1 MTHHGMPYQSILRQF
16 LSHFQNNWAHFA
28 CVPAFSVFLTFLLL
42 MAGCAPATTSGG
54 TAQGQVESSSLYD
67 PGDDVLLAPDERAS
81 QAKSGP
87 ASSEGAWS
95 IALLT
100 ITGNDHQATAKA
112 LRTQIAA
119 NHPELKPLF
128 LDEVGG
134 GQGSA
139 IFTGRYPSPKD
150 PRCRARMEEI
160 RQMTSSE
167 GSRLFPRAMPGRPP
181 SLVAASLHPHDL
193 RTVRLGRRSSTP
205 IYTLQIAQ
213 WGTFGDQT
221 ITYQSCRT
229 QAESM
234 ARALRARG
242 LTAWFSHNEGR
253 SLSSVNVGVFGTDAY
268 DPRSTLFSPEVE
280 MLMQRFPQLQV
291 NGEVL
296 LDPRTGVARAPFLVE
311 VPR

>member
-16 LSHFQNNWAHFA
+16 LSHFGNNWAHFA
-28 CVPAFSVFLTFLLL
+28 CVPVFSVFLTFLLL
-42 MAGCAPATTSGG
+42 MPGCAPASTSGG
-54 TAQGQVESSSLYD
+54 AAQGRLEPSSLYD

-81 QAKSGP
+81 QAKPGP
-87 ASSEGAWS
+87 SSSEGAWS

-139 IFTGRYPSPKD
+139 IFVGRYPSPKD
-150 PRCRARMEEI
+150 PRCRALMEEI
-160 RQMTSSE
+160 RQMTSSQ
-167 GSRLFPRAMPGRPP
+167 GNRLFPRAMPGRPP
-181 SLVAASLHPHDL
+181 SLGAASLHPYDL

-213 WGTFGDQT
+213 WGTFGDES
-221 ITYQSCRT
+221 ITYESCRI

-234 ARALRARG
+234 ARSLRARG

-268 DPRSTLFSPEVE
+268 DPRSTLFSSEVE
-280 MLMQRFPQLQV
+280 MLLQRFSHLQV
-291 NGEVL
+291 TGEVL

>member
-1 MTHHGMPYQSILRQF
+1 MTQNEMRYQSALRQF
-16 LSHFQNNWAHFA
+16 LSHFEKNRAHFA
-28 CVPAFSVFLTFLLL
+28 CMPVFSVFLGILLL
-42 MAGCAPATTSGG
+42 VGGCAPASSSSGSERSLS
-54 TAQGQVESSSLYD
+54 ESSSLYE
-67 PGDDVLLAPDERAS
+67 PGEDVLLPPDE
-81 QAKSGP
+81 
-87 ASSEGAWS
+87 ASSPVNTASTSPEGAWS

-119 NHPELKPLF
+119 KHPELKPLF

-139 IFTGRYPSPKD
+139 IFVGRYASPKD
-150 PRCRARMEEI
+150 PRCRALMEEI
-160 RQMTSSE
+160 RQMTSAE
-167 GSRLFPRAMPGRPP
+167 GNRLFPRAMPGRPA

-193 RTVRLGRRSSTP
+193 RTVRLGRRSSAP

-213 WGTFGDQT
+213 WGTFGDQS
-221 ITYQSCRT
+221 ISYEDCRA

-242 LTAWFSHNEGR
+242 FTAWFSHNEGR

-280 MLMQRFPQLQV
+280 MLMQRFVQLQV

-296 LDPRTGVARAPFLVE
+296 LDPRTGLARTPFLVE